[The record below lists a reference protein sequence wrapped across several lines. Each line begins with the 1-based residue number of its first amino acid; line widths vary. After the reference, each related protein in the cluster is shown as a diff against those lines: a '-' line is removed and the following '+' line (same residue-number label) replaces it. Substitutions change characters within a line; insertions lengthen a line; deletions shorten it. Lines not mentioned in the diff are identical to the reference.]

1 MRIRRPSAQLELWE
15 RWEQPAMAA
24 LPYVML
30 VIVASMTVAIKWGES
45 AGDLLIDL
53 GLAAAAGAWMLWNFT
68 LHPAWRQR
76 PRRMVIFFIV
86 LAILMALLVLR
97 APWYG
102 FFTFTGYLYAFYLP
116 TGRARAAGVALIA
129 LITATS
135 QNGGLPKHWTAGAV
149 VIYLVIICINVVVA
163 GALTWFGWVSAQQND
178 QRKQMV
184 EELSEANRRLES
196 ILEEN
201 QGLHDQLLAQ
211 AREAGVLDERQR
223 MAREIHDTLA
233 QGLTGIITQLQAA
246 ERHGQSQDERRLA
259 HRAGHPAGQGQPDR
273 GPPVGPGHAARA
285 AGVGPAARGTGR
297 RRQQVDADP
306 RGARYGHDHRPATA
320 DPARCRDHPAARRA
334 GGAGQRGPA
343 RPGGQGRADPVLHGG
358 SGEPGYPRR
367 RRGLRPAA
375 GRRHRARPG
384 GRQRVRPAG
393 HAAAGRGR
401 GRDPGGRVR
410 ARRRH
415 RGLGQRAHGRWLV
428 SAAPIRLLIADDHP
442 VVRDGLSGMFSGDDG
457 FEVIGEAANGAQ
469 AVTLACALE
478 PDVILMDLRMPEM
491 DGVAAIA
498 ELARRKVAARVLVL
512 TTYDTDSD
520 VVRAVEAG
528 ATGYLLKDSPRG
540 DLLRAVRAAARGE
553 AALSPSVATRLL
565 GQVRAPAQEPLSQ
578 REFEVLELVARGA
591 TNREAAAKLFISEA
605 TVKTHLLH
613 IYAKLGVSDR
623 AAAVAE
629 GFQRGLLRQR

>member
-1 MRIRRPSAQLELWE
+1 MRIPRPSAQLELWE

-30 VIVASMTVAIKWGES
+30 VIVASMTVVIKWGES
-45 AGDLLIDL
+45 TGDLLIDL

-76 PRRMVIFFIV
+76 PRRMAVFFIV

-149 VIYLVIICINVVVA
+149 GIYLVIICINVGVA

-246 ERHGQSQDERRLA
+246 ERHGQSQDERRRHIELA
-259 HRAGHPAGQGQPDR
+259 TQLARDSLTEARRSVRAMQPEPLESARLPEALADVASKWTRIHGVPATVTTTGQPRRIRPDAEITLLRAAQEALVNVARHARAGKVGLTLSYMEDQVNLDIRDDGVGFDPQPAGAI
-273 GPPVGPGHAARA
+273 V
-285 AGVGPAARGTGR
+285 PA
-297 RRQQVDADP
+297 
-306 RGARYGHDHRPATA
+306 
-320 DPARCRDHPAARRA
+320 RA
-334 GGAGQRGPA
+334 GG
-343 RPGGQGRADPVLHGG
+343 
-358 SGEPGYPRR
+358 SGY
-367 RRGLRPAA
+367 GLLAM
-375 GRRHRARPG
+375 
-384 GRQRVRPAG
+384 RQRVEGVAG
-393 HAAAGRGR
+393 TLEVESA
-401 GRDPGGRVR
+401 PGGGT
-410 ARRRH
+410 AI
-415 RGLGQRAHGRWLV
+415 
-428 SAAPIRLLIADDHP
+428 SASVPT
-442 VVRDGLSGMFSGDDG
+442 DGGW
-457 FEVIGEAANGAQ
+457 
-469 AVTLACALE
+469 
-478 PDVILMDLRMPEM
+478 
-491 DGVAAIA
+491 
-498 ELARRKVAARVLVL
+498 
-512 TTYDTDSD
+512 
-520 VVRAVEAG
+520 
-528 ATGYLLKDSPRG
+528 
-540 DLLRAVRAAARGE
+540 
-553 AALSPSVATRLL
+553 
-565 GQVRAPAQEPLSQ
+565 
-578 REFEVLELVARGA
+578 
-591 TNREAAAKLFISEA
+591 
-605 TVKTHLLH
+605 
-613 IYAKLGVSDR
+613 
-623 AAAVAE
+623 
-629 GFQRGLLRQR
+629 